1 MKKILSIKKYVL
13 AYKKTSI
20 VIAIIIIFAGYMG
33 VKAYTDS
40 STQTLYTIGTVSK
53 GTIVTTISGT
63 GQVSASS
70 QIDLKSQTSGT
81 IVAVPVKNGDTI
93 KAQTLIV
100 QIDSRAASLSL
111 QSARI
116 AYQKLVKPADTLS
129 MLQAEE
135 NVRKA
140 GETLSN
146 DYVEALDA
154 IASAFTDLPGVI
166 DGMKTALYGR
176 TGYLSDQNLSSVNET
191 IRKYR
196 NDAGINFDIALNKY
210 NSTLIDYKAITA
222 STPTSTVEQLIKKT
236 ADAAKTLS
244 LSLKDAKIVVDTI
257 QSDSTYNLTNTAS
270 FQTSV
275 STWISETNTHLAA
288 LIGASTAIS
297 NDTSSLIQAQTSL
310 IDLKTGPDELELAS
324 ARIALEQQQNNYDDN
339 FIRAPFDCVI
349 AKLDVKQNDT
359 ISSGAAIATIIT
371 ANKTAVISLNEV
383 DVAKIAIGNKSTLT
397 FDAIEGLTINGQ
409 VSEIDGVGTVS
420 QGVVTYGVTITFD
433 TQDNRVKAGMSV
445 NASIITETKE
455 DVLVV
460 PNSAIKSSAR
470 GSYVQVFTTPIPQA
484 EIKAARNAG
493 ITSTQTPVS
502 KNIEIGTSNDTN
514 TEIISGLKEGDQVI
528 IKTTTGSTKT
538 TSTTP
543 NILSAV
549 GGRATGANAGRAV
562 GR

>member
-1 MKKILSIKKYVL
+1 
-13 AYKKTSI
+13 
-20 VIAIIIIFAGYMG
+20 
-33 VKAYTDS
+33 
-40 STQTLYTIGTVSK
+40 
-53 GTIVTTISGT
+53 
-63 GQVSASS
+63 
-70 QIDLKSQTSGT
+70 
-81 IVAVPVKNGDTI
+81 
-93 KAQTLIV
+93 
-100 QIDSRAASLSL
+100 
-111 QSARI
+111 
-116 AYQKLVKPADTLS
+116 
-129 MLQAEE
+129 
-135 NVRKA
+135 
-140 GETLSN
+140 
-146 DYVEALDA
+146 
-154 IASAFTDLPGVI
+154 
-166 DGMKTALYGR
+166 MKTALYGR

-339 FIRAPFDCVI
+339 FIRAPFDGVI

-502 KNIEIGTSNDTN
+502 KNVEIGASNDAN

-528 IKTTTGSTKT
+528 TKTTVGSTKAT
-538 TSTTP
+538 TAP

-549 GGRATGANAGRAV
+549 GGRATGANAGRAT

>member
-93 KAQTLIV
+93 KAQTLIA

-339 FIRAPFDCVI
+339 FIRAPFDGVI